1 MPSKPPPSP
10 SSASCLHS
18 ISRGPGDAGARGPL
32 ADSAARR
39 HPRNRGATAAEALR
53 RELQEEIGWQASGL
67 TPWFSRTGELR
78 LAEGQDMK
86 LAELSSRLGERR
98 PLALVLQLALEQL
111 MVDGGAAEAG
121 PRLIHR

>member
-1 MPSKPPPSP
+1 
-10 SSASCLHS
+10 
-18 ISRGPGDAGARGPL
+18 
-32 ADSAARR
+32 
-39 HPRNRGATAAEALR
+39 
-53 RELQEEIGWQASGL
+53 
-67 TPWFSRTGELR
+67 
-78 LAEGQDMK
+78 MK